1 MPLPAVIACGMFTAT
16 FGVVIRD
23 VLMSRPVRILHSYTD
38 IYASAALG
46 GASAYVLVRATG
58 ASVRRVLLD

>member
-1 MPLPAVIACGMFTAT
+1 MFTAT
-16 FGVVIRD
+16 FGGVIRD

>member
-16 FGVVIRD
+16 FGGVIRD

-46 GASAYVLVRATG
+46 GACFELRLPLSGTARA
-58 ASVRRVLLD
+58 